1 MAEFQT
7 GKTDPGE
14 SCLKQL
20 ESLLRAYA
28 AEEGDAAGQDRRHRQ
43 EAAGEA
49 ARRRWASAAKPLGSL
64 GLLEQAVEQIAV
76 LTGTEE
82 VDLSGKAVLVFC
94 ADNGVVAQGVSQTGC
109 NVTAAAVRQ
118 MIRRRTSVSRM
129 ADRAGCFVVPVD
141 MGILDFEGGPE
152 MRSFRDPEGILN
164 RRVRNGTADLTEGPA
179 MTREEAARAVLT
191 GIRLAEKAKEEG
203 FRLLAAGEMGIGNT
217 TTSSAVISVLLGLAP
232 EKVTGR
238 GAGLS
243 DEGLLRK
250 LRAIRAGIEK
260 NRPDPGDPLD
270 VLSKVGGLDLAGM
283 CGLFLGG
290 MLYRVPVLMD
300 GLPSSAAALLA
311 VRMCPAASGAVFAS
325 HVSAEPAGGI
335 VLGELGKKP
344 LISAE
349 MRLGEGTGSVA
360 AMPLLDMAL
369 EVYRSCYT
377 FEEGGIEPYV
387 PQN

>member
-20 ESLLRAYA
+20 ESLLRTY
-28 AEEGDAAGQDRRHRQ
+28 EEDSTAAGQDRKYRQ

-94 ADNGVVAQGVSQTGC
+94 ADNGVVAQGVSQAGSD
-109 NVTAAAVRQ
+109 VTAAAVRQ

-164 RRVRNGTADLTEGPA
+164 RRVRNGTADFTEGPA

-191 GIRLAEKAKEEG
+191 V
-203 FRLLAAGEMGIGNT
+203 FRSDQCAPGPCAGE
-217 TTSSAVISVLLGLAP
+217 
-232 EKVTGR
+232 
-238 GAGLS
+238 S
-243 DEGLLRK
+243 D
-250 LRAIRAGIEK
+250 
-260 NRPDPGDPLD
+260 
-270 VLSKVGGLDLAGM
+270 
-283 CGLFLGG
+283 
-290 MLYRVPVLMD
+290 
-300 GLPSSAAALLA
+300 
-311 VRMCPAASGAVFAS
+311 
-325 HVSAEPAGGI
+325 
-335 VLGELGKKP
+335 
-344 LISAE
+344 
-349 MRLGEGTGSVA
+349 GTGS
-360 AMPLLDMAL
+360 
-369 EVYRSCYT
+369 RSLR
-377 FEEGGIEPYV
+377 
-387 PQN
+387 

>member
-164 RRVRNGTADLTEGPA
+164 RKVRNGTADLTEGPA

-203 FRLLAAGEMGIGNT
+203 FQLLAAGEMGIGNT

-335 VLGELGKKP
+335 VKSP
-344 LISAE
+344 
-349 MRLGEGTGSVA
+349 
-360 AMPLLDMAL
+360 
-369 EVYRSCYT
+369 
-377 FEEGGIEPYV
+377 
-387 PQN
+387 

>member
-1 MAEFQT
+1 MAELQT

-14 SCLKQL
+14 SCSGQL
-20 ESLLRAYA
+20 ESLLRTYA
-28 AEEGDAAGQDRRHRQ
+28 AEDSDAAGQDRKHRR

-49 ARRRWASAAKPLGSL
+49 ARRRWASLAKPLGSL
-64 GLLEQAVEQIAV
+64 GLLEQAVEQIAA

-82 VDLSGKAVLVFC
+82 VDLSEKAVLVFC
-94 ADNGVVAQGVSQTGC
+94 ADNGVVAQGVSQTGSD
-109 NVTAAAVRQ
+109 VTAAAVRQ

-191 GIRLAEKAKEEG
+191 GIRLAERAEKEG

-217 TTSSAVISVLLGLAP
+217 TTSSAVVSVLMGLAP
-232 EKVTGR
+232 EDVTGR

-243 DEGLLRK
+243 DEGLRRK
-250 LRAIRAGIEK
+250 LRAIRTGIGK

-270 VLSKVGGLDLAGM
+270 VLAKVGGLDLAGM

-290 MLYRVPVLMD
+290 MLYRVPVLTD
-300 GLPSSAAALLA
+300 GFPSAAAALLA
-311 VRMCPAASGAVFAS
+311 VRMCPAASKAVFAS

-335 VLGELGKKP
+335 ILGELGKKP

-349 MRLGEGTGSVA
+349 MRLGEGTGAVA

-369 EVYRSCYT
+369 EVYRNCYT
-377 FEEGGIEPYV
+377 FEEGGIEAYV
-387 PQN
+387 PQS